1 MSDDEIGIVI
11 GESRPERIHFVAN
24 RPIRVGDYVMVETT
38 DGPVLYMV
46 EGFRNWSEL
55 LRSENMD
62 YQTADEARRASARNP
77 RDRIKV
83 GVAKVLGLVKH
94 LVEDGRRIFP
104 TLAPE
109 PGTSVKPVDN
119 DLLKQIYGSSGRE
132 WVEIGYLLRRGK
144 GVRISIN
151 VNRVASRHLAILAA
165 TGKGKSNF
173 LALLAKR
180 IAEKHGTMIIFDYH
194 GEYVNIR
201 MPGLRV
207 TVPKIN
213 PRLLDAEELADMIG
227 VMQKASVQR
236 AVLANVYTE
245 DVRSA
250 QDFWVAL
257 RQALDALASAGDNAR
272 NRQAAQRL
280 LQIVDRALRVWG
292 EVFDPE
298 AKSALDVVEN
308 NKINVLDISELTA
321 YQAQII
327 VDWYLK
333 EVLED
338 RKNAVK
344 NLGNAK
350 FKSPVVIA
358 IEEAHVFLPSQ
369 RGTWCSETIA
379 RIAREGRK
387 FGVSLIIISQRPSR
401 LDADVV
407 SQMGSFAISG
417 LIHPKDQAFVRE
429 VTDDVSDE
437 LGASLPS
444 LNPGEMILVGEF
456 IKLPALVKVDLVE
469 EKFMGRDLDAVKL
482 WEDEFNADSGYSTEE
497 LIKP

>member
-1 MSDDEIGIVI
+1 MSEIGIVI
-11 GESRPERIHFVAN
+11 GESRPERIYFVAN

-46 EGFRNWSEL
+46 EGFKNLSEL
-55 LRSENMD
+55 LSKVTD

-77 RDRIKV
+77 RDKIKA
-83 GVAKVLGLVKH
+83 GVARALGLVKH
-94 LVEDGRRIFP
+94 LTEDGKRIFP

-109 PGTSVKPVDN
+109 PGASVKPVDN
-119 DLLKQIYGSSGRE
+119 HLLKRIYSSSGRE
-132 WVEIGYLLRRGK
+132 WVEIGYLLRRGED
-144 GVRISIN
+144 VRISIN

-165 TGKGKSNF
+165 TGKGKSNL

-180 IAEKHGTMIIFDYH
+180 IAEKHGTMMIFDYH
-194 GEYVNIR
+194 GEYVKMR
-201 MPGLRV
+201 MPGRLRV
-207 TVPKIN
+207 TAPRIN

-227 VMQKASVQR
+227 VMRGASVQR
-236 AVLANVYTE
+236 AVLAEVYTE
-245 DVRSA
+245 EVRGA
-250 QDFWVAL
+250 QDYWGAL
-257 RQALDALASAGDNAR
+257 RQALDAVANAGGNAR

-298 AKSALDVVEN
+298 ARSALDVVEN
-308 NKINVLDISELTA
+308 NKINVLDISDLTG

-344 NLGNAK
+344 NLGEAK
-350 FKSPVVIA
+350 FKSPVVVA

-369 RGTWCSETIA
+369 RRTRCSETIA

-401 LDADVV
+401 LDADTV

-417 LIHPKDQAFVRE
+417 LIHPRDQAFVKE

-444 LNPGEMILVGEF
+444 LNPGEMILVGNF

-469 EKFMGRDLDAVKL
+469 EKLIGRDLDAVKL
-482 WEDEFNADSGYSTEE
+482 WEDEYKAGSSYSTEE